1 VAVCGSVYMPYYVHF
16 KDFGIRLKLLS
27 SVVRYR
33 YRVAGHKYTSL
44 SDVSATN
51 TCARFVW
58 RFRVY
63 RIK

>member
-1 VAVCGSVYMPYYVHF
+1 MAVCGSVYMPYYVHF

-51 TCARFVW
+51 TCARFV
-58 RFRVY
+58 
-63 RIK
+63 